1 MKIPDFIM
9 QMKRIEIFWLI
20 HPQNL
25 IIFIRIKLTTNSTIR
40 FSNVCHHF
48 SVFNPVLLRPRQ
60 GVVAAIDQPGVLSVG
75 QGQRRTCR

>member
-48 SVFNPVLLRPRQ
+48 SVFNPVLLCP
-60 GVVAAIDQPGVLSVG
+60 VAAVDQPGVLSAG
-75 QGQRRTCR
+75 QGQGGTCR